1 LYAEKENYNQNLP
14 QRKDGKTMK
23 KFLSIILALTFC
35 LAAFSAMAPST
46 SAKSDTITESE
57 IVDLIERSW
66 NFYRAA
72 VRGWGGGSIA
82 DYKQEIKVNV
92 FGVGEVTYYRVYEE
106 RLPGGSYE
114 GMKEVAESIY
124 YGDYLPEQMYKYPTY
139 SSVYRY
145 IPNYY
150 VDKDGVVY
158 TTIRKLD
165 YEFTTLYGYQV
176 LTSYDQDA
184 ESAKMADK
192 VEIKFIGGDENE
204 AYAYVRCNVGTKG
217 ELTNHYWIN
226 CAFKRADDGWKISG
240 GPFVDM
246 LRYNDFNA
254 IYSWERELVQYDG
267 IFAAEDKDPDYLSD
281 DEAVKLLQKAFLIH
295 CQTHNRIPLL
305 GGSTSDDFYYNDD
318 KRSAYYVLL
327 DPTMLYGGSLEAFRT
342 AVDEV
347 YTEKAAESIYQAY
360 CFEGYPLFVERDG
373 KTYIAWGDAQRKV
386 FSLVFEENN
395 DYDLTVLER
404 TPDKV
409 TARISTTI
417 CLPGGEGYLDS
428 YINCIFLKTA
438 DGWKLDD
445 CAYTEMMTSIGFD
458 DYVPIESPATGD
470 NSFDKISICLGGM
483 AIVMSVLC
491 LVRKRREE

>member
-1 LYAEKENYNQNLP
+1 
-14 QRKDGKTMK
+14 MK
-23 KFLSIILALTFC
+23 KLLSIILALTFC
-35 LAAFSAMAPST
+35 FAAFSAMAPSA
-46 SAKSDTITESE
+46 SAESDTITEAE

-92 FGVGEVTYYRVYEE
+92 FGVGEVSYYRVYEE

-158 TTIRKLD
+158 TTIRKVD

-176 LTSYDQDA
+176 LTSDDQDA

-226 CAFKRADDGWKISG
+226 CGFKRADDGWKISG

-246 LRYNDFNA
+246 LRYNDFNE

-281 DEAVKLLQKAFLIH
+281 DEAVKLLQKAFLIY
-295 CQTHNRIPLL
+295 CQANDRLPCLS
-305 GGSTSDDFYYNDD
+305 GSSSEDEFFYNDGD
-318 KRSAYYVLL
+318 IRSAYYVLL

-373 KTYIAWGDAQRKV
+373 KTYIAWGDAQRDA
-386 FSLVFEENN
+386 FSLAFEENN
-395 DYDLTVLER
+395 DYDFTVLER
-404 TPDKV
+404 TPDKI
-409 TARISTTI
+409 TARIKAWLSI
-417 CLPGGEGYLDS
+417 YEDYGFHAEG
-428 YINCIFLKTA
+428 YINCVFVKTA
-438 DGWKLDD
+438 NGWKIDD
-445 CAYTEMMTSIGFD
+445 CGYTDMMTSISFD
-458 DYVPIESPATGD
+458 NYTLVDSPATGD
-470 NSFDKISICLGGM
+470 SALDTIAVCLGGM

-491 LVRKRREE
+491 LVRRKREL

>member
-1 LYAEKENYNQNLP
+1 
-14 QRKDGKTMK
+14 MK
-23 KFLSIILALTFC
+23 KFLSIILALTLCF
-35 LAAFSAMAPST
+35 AAFSAIVPSV
-46 SAKSDTITESE
+46 SAEGVTITEAE

-72 VRGWGGGSIA
+72 VRGWGGGDIA

-92 FGVGEVTYYRVYEE
+92 FGAGEVSYYRVYEE

-150 VDKDGVVY
+150 VDKEGVVY

-165 YEFTTLYGYQV
+165 YEFVSLYGYEV
-176 LTSYDQDA
+176 TREENA
-184 ESAKMADK
+184 EDRVSADSI
-192 VEIKFIGGDENE
+192 EIKFIGGD
-204 AYAYVRCNVGTKG
+204 ADTASAYVRCNVGTKG
-217 ELTNHYWIN
+217 EDTNHYWIR
-226 CAFKRADDGWKISG
+226 CDFKRADDGWRISG
-240 GPFVDM
+240 GPFVSM
-246 LRYNDFNA
+246 LRYNDFNMLDD
-254 IYSWERELVQYDG
+254 WERELVLYDG
-267 IFAAEDKDPDYLSD
+267 IFAAEDEAPDYMSD

-295 CQTHNRIPLL
+295 CQTHNRIPLF

-327 DPTMLYGGSLEAFRT
+327 DPTMLYGGSMDAFRT

-347 YTEKAAESIYQAY
+347 YTEKAAESVYQAY

-386 FSLVFEENN
+386 FSLVFEENY
-395 DYDLTVLER
+395 DYDFTVLER

-417 CLPGGEGYLDS
+417 CLPGAEGYIDS
-428 YINCIFLKTA
+428 YINCIFIKTA

-470 NSFDKISICLGGM
+470 NAFDTIVLCLGGM
-483 AIVMSVLC
+483 AIIISALC
-491 LVRKRREE
+491 LVHRKREIL

>member
-1 LYAEKENYNQNLP
+1 
-14 QRKDGKTMK
+14 MK
-23 KFLSIILALTFC
+23 KIISMILTLAFV
-35 LAAFSAMAPST
+35 LAALSAIMPNA
-46 SAKSDTITESE
+46 SAKSDTITEAE

-72 VRGWGGGSIA
+72 VRGWGGGDIA

-92 FGVGEVTYYRVYEE
+92 FGAGEVSYYRVYEE

-165 YEFTTLYGYQV
+165 YEFVSLYGYEV
-176 LTSYDQDA
+176 TREENA
-184 ESAKMADK
+184 EDRVSADSI
-192 VEIKFIGGDENE
+192 EIKFIGGD
-204 AYAYVRCNVGTKG
+204 ADTASAYVRCNVGTKG
-217 ELTNHYWIN
+217 EDTNHYWIR
-226 CAFKRADDGWKISG
+226 CDFKRADDGWRISG
-240 GPFVDM
+240 GPFVSM
-246 LRYNDFNA
+246 LRYNDFNMLDD
-254 IYSWERELVQYDG
+254 WERELVLYDG
-267 IFAAEDKDPDYLSD
+267 IFAAEDEAPDYLSD

-318 KRSAYYVLL
+318 TRSAYYVLL
-327 DPTMLYGGSLEAFRT
+327 DPTMLYGGSMDAFRT

-347 YTEKAAESIYQAY
+347 YTEKAAESVYQAY

-395 DYDLTVLER
+395 DYDFTVLER

-417 CLPGGEGYLDS
+417 CLPGDEGYLDS

-438 DGWKLDD
+438 DGWRIDD

-470 NSFDKISICLGGM
+470 NSFDTIALCLGGISIIIS
-483 AIVMSVLC
+483 ALC
-491 LVRKRREE
+491 LVRRKREIL